1 MESNDE
7 IISASNIRNKLKS
20 NEDINKYLPSYVIDD
35 LIRINKDM
43 YFKLLKYKIITD
55 ENLNTYLDVDEGI
68 EYRLK
73 KNIINANTLDEF
85 IEKIKTKRYTY
96 NKLNRMF
103 IHILIGLKKQDN
115 KDKQDYLRILGF
127 DALGKKHLQKFN
139 IKSYFKQTK
148 IYDYELKAS
157 LLYDLIND
165 TNTYEFETK
174 NKPIIKD

>member
-1 MESNDE
+1 
-7 IISASNIRNKLKS
+7 
-20 NEDINKYLPSYVIDD
+20 
-35 LIRINKDM
+35 
-43 YFKLLKYKIITD
+43 
-55 ENLNTYLDVDEGI
+55 
-68 EYRLK
+68 
-73 KNIINANTLDEF
+73 
-85 IEKIKTKRYTY
+85 
-96 NKLNRMF
+96 MF
-103 IHILIGLKKQDN
+103 IHILVGLKKLDN